1 MIENEYIKT
10 TCNLE
15 KGIKLDSQKIA
26 KKKGINTLTT
36 LIHILLVEYI
46 EKNKEILEKKQT
58 F

>member
-1 MIENEYIKT
+1 MVENEYIKT

-15 KGIKLDSQKIA
+15 KAIKLNSQKIA

-46 EKNKEILEKKQT
+46 EKNKELLERK
-58 F
+58 